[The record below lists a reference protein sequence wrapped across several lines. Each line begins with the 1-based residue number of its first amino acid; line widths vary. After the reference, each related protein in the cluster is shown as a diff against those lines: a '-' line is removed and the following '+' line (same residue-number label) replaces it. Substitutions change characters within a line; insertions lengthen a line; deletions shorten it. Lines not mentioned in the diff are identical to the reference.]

1 MIGAWAGVV
10 GMCAPCPQRVNEY
23 DARMTSRF
31 DGTDPTRSPWSRALT
46 LAWPAAALQ
55 ALHLVVNLSDRWLA
69 GNSAAGPS
77 ADQIA
82 LQAAQTTCFYLSW
95 MTAALGVLASA
106 GASALVARRIGGDD
120 RDGANAACHQALLLS
135 LAAGIVGAIVGG
147 GLLDTLLW
155 ALQLDGEA
163 GAYARDYL
171 RVTFLLLPVQLVGG
185 TAAASLAAAG
195 DTRTPLWIGVG
206 VMLVNLPLAWIGFR
220 GLGNWPGLGFVGI
233 AWGTG
238 LSQSLGTIVAIG
250 VLAAGRAGLRLTAD
264 GLRPDWPLMARLLR
278 ISLPAAAESF
288 SMVAGQ
294 MVFLAA
300 VNGLGDAAR
309 AGHGIALGWETVAET
324 LGLAFGVAANVLVGQ
339 NLGAGRPDDAR
350 RCGMA
355 AYALGAT
362 GMSLVGAA
370 FYTLAVPLFCF
381 FCPHPEQAAIVETGV
396 PVLKL
401 VAFSMPMLA
410 SCHILAAALR
420 GAGDT
425 RFPLLFTAAG
435 FFLVRLPLTAWL
447 TGSVIR
453 LPTGTIE
460 GWGLGLYGCW
470 LAMQADIWFRGT
482 LFLVRFARGRWQGTR
497 V

>member
-1 MIGAWAGVV
+1 
-10 GMCAPCPQRVNEY
+10 
-23 DARMTSRF
+23 MTS
-31 DGTDPTRSPWSRALT
+31 DAKWTDPTRSPWGRALS

-55 ALHLVVNLSDRWLA
+55 TLHLLVNLSDRWLA
-69 GNSAAGPS
+69 GHASAGAP
-77 ADQIA
+77 ADQLA

-95 MTAALGVLASA
+95 MAGALGIVASA
-106 GASALVARRIGGDD
+106 GASALVARLTGRGD
-120 RDGANAACHQALLLS
+120 RDGANSACHQALLL
-135 LAAGIVGAIVGG
+135 AAGAGMAGAVAGG
-147 GLLDTLLW
+147 GMLEDLLRL
-155 ALQLDGEA
+155 LQLDGAA
-163 GAYARDYL
+163 GAYAREYL

-185 TAAASLAAAG
+185 TAGACLAAAG

-220 GLGNWPGLGFVGI
+220 GLGDWPGLGFVGI

-238 LSQSLGTIVAIG
+238 VSQALGTLAAVG
-250 VLAAGRAGLRLTAD
+250 TLAAGRAGLRLTVR
-264 GLRPDWPLMARLLR
+264 GLRPDWLLLARLLR
-278 ISLPAAAESF
+278 ISLPAATESL

-294 MVFLAA
+294 MFFLAV

-309 AGHGIALGWETVAET
+309 AGHGIAIGWETVAET
-324 LGLAFGVAANVLVGQ
+324 FGMAFSVAANVLVGQ
-339 NLGAGRPDDAR
+339 NLGAGHAHEAH
-350 RCGMA
+350 RCGLA
-355 AYALGAT
+355 AYGLGAAA
-362 GMSLVGAA
+362 MSLAGVAFFSLAA
-370 FYTLAVPLFCF
+370 PLFRF
-381 FCPHPEQAAIVETGV
+381 FCPHPEQAAIVAAGV

-401 VAFSMPMLA
+401 AAVSMPMLA
-410 SCHILAAALR
+410 SCHILSAALR

-425 RFPLLFTAAG
+425 RFPLAFTAAG

-447 TGSVIR
+447 TWSAIT

-482 LFLVRFARGRWQGTR
+482 LFLARFAGGRWYETR